1 MFSGLSA
8 IESEAGTQT
17 ELVGDKLLLALS
29 EVYQLKDVAYRSTSS
44 IGATLFNDAQ
54 TDVDILFKQADLAM
68 YKAKDAG
75 RNALRFFDPDLDIFV
90 MKRAVL
96 ESDLREA
103 VHAQQ
108 FTLHYQAQMVDGEL
122 AGVEALARWN
132 HPRRGMVSPAEF
144 IPLAEETGHEPP
156 FYFASQVTAPNW
168 LRKFKSD
175 GCTTAC
181 VQKAGAR
188 TGLSA
193 TRRTEAHRQLI
204 VSS

>member
-1 MFSGLSA
+1 
-8 IESEAGTQT
+8 
-17 ELVGDKLLLALS
+17 
-29 EVYQLKDVAYRSTSS
+29 
-44 IGATLFNDAQ
+44 
-54 TDVDILFKQADLAM
+54 M

-132 HPRRGMVSPAEF
+132 HSRRSMVSPAEF

-156 FYFASQVTAPNW
+156 FYFASQVTAPDW

-193 TRRTEAHRQLI
+193 TRRTG
-204 VSS
+204 S